1 MKITGT
7 NSYIVLD
14 QDERKIK
21 VEGEMVI
28 GGFIAEIKSMRSF
41 EPPHE
46 DEVLT
51 EEIIQ
56 CYINETIK
64 KTKGSH
70 MFIKFN

>member
-7 NSYIVLD
+7 NG
-14 QDERKIK
+14 RKIK

-51 EEIIQ
+51 EEIKQ
-56 CYINETIK
+56 SYIDETTK
-64 KTKGSH
+64 KTKASH
-70 MFIKFN
+70 LFIKFN